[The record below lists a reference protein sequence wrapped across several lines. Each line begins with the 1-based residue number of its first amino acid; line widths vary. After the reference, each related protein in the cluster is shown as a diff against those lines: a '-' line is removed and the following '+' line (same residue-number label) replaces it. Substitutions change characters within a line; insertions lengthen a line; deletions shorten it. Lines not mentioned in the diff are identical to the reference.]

1 MFEMVKNSIGLF
13 LRGKLFAEPAKAY
26 TQLVM
31 GILFTVLCF
40 IAALKFGGVPHWAA
54 ATIAGF
60 LGGTLQPYLFR
71 NLRYR

>member
-13 LRGKLFAEPAKAY
+13 LRGRLFAEPAKAY
-26 TQLVM
+26 MQLMLGV
-31 GILFTVLCF
+31 GFTVLCF
-40 IAALKFGGVPHWAA
+40 IAALRFGGVPHWLAA
-54 ATIAGF
+54 VIAGF

>member
-1 MFEMVKNSIGLF
+1 MIEMVKNSIGLF

-26 TQLVM
+26 TQLAI
-31 GILFTVLCF
+31 GILFTVAVFLTTLHF
-40 IAALKFGGVPHWAA
+40 AELPHWLA

-60 LGGTLQPYLFR
+60 IGGSIQPYLFR

>member
-1 MFEMVKNSIGLF
+1 MLDMVKNSIGLF
-13 LRGKLFAEPAKAY
+13 LRGKLFAEPGKAY
-26 TQLVM
+26 TQLVL

-40 IAALKFGGVPHWAA
+40 IAALRFGGVTHPAA
-54 ATIAGF
+54 AAIAGF